1 MKKLLSFI
9 SVIALAIASPFVMS
23 GAFLSNQNQI
33 SKADETFVPITTLT
47 GISTSETKTQELQND
62 IVVDATNIP
71 LNPIGTPEA
80 PFIGVFDGKGKVI
93 TIKGA
98 DYYVEGD
105 TLPEGKEIGD
115 VKTERTVFNQTA
127 YQGIFGYAKNATFR
141 NIKIICEDL
150 FFDFGFASGSESISE
165 YFAGVLL
172 AYGENVTIEN
182 CEVEGTIYSTSN
194 NIETKVTFGGMAG
207 VLAGT
212 SKVKNSGSYVD
223 LNFKYDLTNIYTNRI
238 GGLAGLMMDS
248 ASLNFCVGYNS
259 IFSKNLSAS
268 VPMTV
273 YQGGLVGNVH
283 GSLVT
288 MFNNVVTCEIAT
300 EKKFEDFVY
309 SGAVIGGITKLNS
322 GNIASCGYHA
332 TVDGTEVTN
341 FFGNPGEFTY
351 NFVNNSIKDNVVKI
365 NSAYMIAENF
375 FKSDNYND
383 CGLEW
388 YGLLPGWDFDS
399 IWIVANDQAKLQQF
413 QHFEIKL
420 VSRIGNDTPL
430 DAIYNTLIDDTDYT
444 DIDDDYSYG
453 KYAEFN
459 VGFASSEQY
468 QGFYEINDILLDGVS
483 IGYASFKDA
492 PVETDGNIEK
502 LKKYSS
508 DGNYELW
515 THTDKTTG
523 LISFV
528 FKVKA
533 EYSTRGTYSFRT
545 TEIPYFAYI
554 VAEEGGEVKSASST
568 TSKQALEPRQLT
580 KNYEWNIK
588 AVPAYQFAFNGWT
601 LWEEITEEVYESNK
615 ETAQDYYKHT
625 YTDQVT
631 GLPVYNYWHLIQ
643 STLADMQEVLDAMKK
658 EDFTITFGSEPFMSN
673 FMLKA
678 TFVENTYSFNVK
690 DLDLEKISKVEI
702 TNSLGETFKFDKDTS
717 NADFITLDQREKIT
731 MSVFVRPGF
740 TMEASTMPEKLKAE
754 YLGKSKVEFNGEQC
768 EVHKFSISTQNFKE
782 FANEK
787 EQYSMQIVAD
797 VKEEGVAGGL
807 PLWVFIAIG
816 GGALLLIVVVI
827 VIIVKVKRGGGGGG
841 GKKPKASKK
850 GGKSADY
857 DYNQMFR

>member
-9 SVIALAIASPFVMS
+9 SIIALAIASPFVMS
-23 GAFLSNQNQI
+23 GTLLSSKNQI
-33 SKADETFVPITTLT
+33 SKADDTFVPISTIT
-47 GISTSETKTQELQND
+47 GISPTETKTQVLQDD
-62 IVVDATNIP
+62 IVLDATNTP
-71 LNPIGTPEA
+71 LNAIGTSET
-80 PFIGVFDGKGKVI
+80 PFSGVFDGNGKVI

-115 VKTERTVFNQTA
+115 IKTERTVFNQAA
-127 YQGIFGYAKNATFR
+127 YQGIFGFAKNATIK
-141 NIKIICEDL
+141 NIKIVCEDL
-150 FFDFGFASGSESISE
+150 FFDFDFATGAESISE

-172 AYGENVTIEN
+172 AYGENVTVEN
-182 CEVEGTIYSTSN
+182 CEIEGTIYSSSN
-194 NIETKVTFGGMAG
+194 NVETKITFGGMAG
-207 VLAGT
+207 VLAGA
-212 SKVKNSGSYVD
+212 SKVKNSGTYVD
-223 LNFKYDLTNIYTNRI
+223 LNFNYDLTNIYTNRI
-238 GGLAGLMMDS
+238 GGLAGLMLDS
-248 ASLNFCVGYNS
+248 SSLNFCVGYNS
-259 IFSKNLSAS
+259 IFSKNISAS
-268 VPMTV
+268 VPMTT
-273 YQGGLVGNVH
+273 YQGGLVGNVN
-283 GSLVT
+283 GNLVT

-300 EKKFEDFVY
+300 EKKIEDSVY
-309 SGAVIGGITKLNS
+309 SGAVVGGITKLDS

-332 TVDGTEVTN
+332 TVNGTEVTN
-341 FFGNPGEFTY
+341 FFGNSGEFTY
-351 NFVNNSIKDNVVKI
+351 NFKHNSSKDNVVKI
-365 NSAYMIAENF
+365 NEAYMIAENF
-375 FKSDNYND
+375 FKTDNYND

-388 YGLLPGWDFDS
+388 YGLLEDWDFDS

-430 DAIYNTLIDDTDYT
+430 DAIYNTLIDETDYT
-444 DIDDDYSYG
+444 DLDDDYSYG
-453 KYAEFN
+453 EQAQFN
-459 VGFASSEQY
+459 VGFESTEQY

-483 IGYASFKDA
+483 IGYASFKEA

-502 LKKYSS
+502 LKKFSS

-515 THTDKTTG
+515 TNTDKTTG

-568 TSKQALEPRQLT
+568 TSKPALEPRQLT

-588 AVPAYQFAFNGWT
+588 AVPAYKFAFNGWT
-601 LWEEITEEVYESNK
+601 LWEEITKELYESNA
-615 ETAQDYYKHT
+615 ETTQDYFKYT

-631 GLPVYNYWHLIQ
+631 GLPVDTYWHLIQ
-643 STLADMQEVLDAMKK
+643 STLAEMQEVLDAMKK

-690 DLDLEKISKVEI
+690 DLDIERISKVEI
-702 TNSLGETFKFDKDTS
+702 TNSLGDIFLFDKDTS

-731 MSVFVRPGF
+731 MSIFVRPGF
-740 TMEASTMPEKLKAE
+740 TMEPETMPEKLKAE
-754 YLGKSKVEFNGEQC
+754 YLGKTKVEVGGEQC
-768 EVHKFSISTQNFKE
+768 EAHRFSISTQNFKE
-782 FANEK
+782 LANDK
-787 EQYSMQIVAD
+787 DQYSIEIIAE

-807 PLWVFIAIG
+807 PLWVFCAIG
-816 GGALLLIVVVI
+816 GGALLLIVIVI
-827 VIIVKVKRGGGGGG
+827 VIIVKAKRGGGGS

-850 GGKSADY
+850 AGKSGDY